1 MSATSTFRAHS
12 AHHTNAS
19 VIDVQTPSH
28 IPFSSHKSDL
38 YAWREVFQLYMDAE
52 IFESHAE
59 ASRGERPIEDAEAR
73 MSHFLSQ
80 LAERGLASG
89 RRFTAKESRDAL
101 RTFLSLNAFILDLR
115 KFQHA
120 TAEATR
126 KILKKHA
133 KRTALPL
140 PPTLASP
147 FMIPEDVTP
156 RTFSIVL
163 PSAGEPGGAAAL
175 VPRSTVSLS
184 HLLGQALGET
194 ILPIIPHID
203 DYACLICTNIAFKP
217 IRLSCRHLFCVR
229 YVLLLF
235 VVSVCFLRVN

>member
-1 MSATSTFRAHS
+1 MSATHSFRAHS
-12 AHHTNAS
+12 AHDANTS
-19 VIDVQTPSH
+19 VIDVQTPTH

-73 MSHFLSQ
+73 MSQFLAQ
-80 LAERGLASG
+80 LAERGLATG
-89 RRFTAKESRDAL
+89 RRFTMKESRDAL
-101 RTFLSLNAFILDLR
+101 RMFLSLNAFILDLR

-133 KRTALPL
+133 KRTSLPL
-140 PPTLASP
+140 PPALASP
-147 FMIPEDVTP
+147 FMIPEQAP
-156 RTFSIVL
+156 LRTFSIVL
-163 PSAGEPGGAAAL
+163 PSAGELGGAAAL
-175 VPRSTVSLS
+175 VPRPTVSLS
-184 HLLGQALGET
+184 HLLGQAVGET

-217 IRLSCRHLFCVR
+217 IRLSCGHLFCVR
-229 YVLLLF
+229 C
-235 VVSVCFLRVN
+235 VS

>member
-1 MSATSTFRAHS
+1 M
-12 AHHTNAS
+12 
-19 VIDVQTPSH
+19 
-28 IPFSSHKSDL
+28 
-38 YAWREVFQLYMDAE
+38 
-52 IFESHAE
+52 
-59 ASRGERPIEDAEAR
+59 G
-73 MSHFLSQ
+73 HFLLQ
-80 LAERGLASG
+80 LSERGLASG
-89 RRFTAKESRDAL
+89 RRFAVKESRDAL
-101 RTFLSLNAFILDLR
+101 RTFLSLNAFILDVR

-140 PPTLASP
+140 PPALASP
-147 FMIPEDVTP
+147 FMISEGATP

-163 PSAGEPGGAAAL
+163 PSAGEPGGAAAP

-217 IRLSCRHLFCVR
+217 IRLSCGHLFCVR
-229 YVLLLF
+229 WVLP
-235 VVSVCFLRVN
+235 SSPPYTGN